1 MSVKNKFH
9 QTIND
14 ELNHF
19 YSLFVIN
26 LCRTQGHQIPEE
38 NRYAILQ
45 PQLEINPKHPIIKK
59 LFALKESNPE
69 LSVLLINQLFGN
81 AMVGARLIDDAQI
94 LIKSINDLLTKAL
107 EKH

>member
-1 MSVKNKFH
+1 MKYFNSISINKFDF
-9 QTIND
+9 I
-14 ELNHF
+14 F
-19 YSLFVIN
+19 S
-26 LCRTQGHQIPEE
+26 TQGHQIPEE

-59 LFALKESNPE
+59 LFALKETNPE

-81 AMVGARLIDDAQI
+81 AMVGARLIDDAQF
-94 LIKSINDLLTKAL
+94 LIKSINDLLTKVL